1 MSQSYEPI
9 SVLIPIKNGSQY
21 LDQFKNT
28 INSNLRD
35 FDEIIA
41 VNDGSTD
48 STSDF
53 LDNWRAISSNLKV
66 VQTNGI
72 GLVS

>member
-21 LDQFKNT
+21 LDQFKST
-28 INSNLRD
+28 MTSNLRD

-53 LDNWRAISSNLKV
+53 LDNW
-66 VQTNGI
+66 
-72 GLVS
+72 